1 MIRFDWTNNENKTK
15 KKPKINIA
23 TQVVFRGLYI
33 DIIRYYSL
41 DPANQ
46 NSKKETRHQYCNQQ
60 MYRFWLWSSLL
71 ISQFNFQRKIIH
83 STFMTF
89 CLHSTKTAQSVE
101 FCFVFWRIWDS
112 GSNQFQHNRVVVCI
126 IGRFCVKIES
136 RNVNT
141 RGMESI
147 LILSKII
154 TRFIPLY
161 TFTNDCCCWKNN
173 NIFDMSENSFGKQDK
188 KLILIFSQQT
198 KSLG

>member
-1 MIRFDWTNNENKTK
+1 MAIFIAENSLHSLIEQIIKTKPK

-33 DIIRYYSL
+33 DIIRYYCL

-101 FCFVFWRIWDS
+101 FCFVFDEFEILVPTNFS
-112 GSNQFQHNRVVVCI
+112 TIGSL
-126 IGRFCVKIES
+126 CVLL
-136 RNVNT
+136 V
-141 RGMESI
+141 G
-147 LILSKII
+147 
-154 TRFIPLY
+154 FV
-161 TFTNDCCCWKNN
+161 WK
-173 NIFDMSENSFGKQDK
+173 
-188 KLILIFSQQT
+188 
-198 KSLG
+198 